1 MQPHYYGSE
10 INYKMLCA
18 ADPEWKTDSC
28 KVRLSSTPLYHPQ
41 LPRALGFDLTT
52 LGSLFPANNLRIKD
66 LGLWELV
73 PILIGSNVGHESLC
87 YMRFRLKGTK
97 TAKKK

>member
-1 MQPHYYGSE
+1 MENRFLQG
-10 INYKMLCA
+10 
-18 ADPEWKTDSC
+18 KTLKHPS
-28 KVRLSSTPLYHPQ
+28 LSPQ

-97 TAKKK
+97 TAKKKITQTW